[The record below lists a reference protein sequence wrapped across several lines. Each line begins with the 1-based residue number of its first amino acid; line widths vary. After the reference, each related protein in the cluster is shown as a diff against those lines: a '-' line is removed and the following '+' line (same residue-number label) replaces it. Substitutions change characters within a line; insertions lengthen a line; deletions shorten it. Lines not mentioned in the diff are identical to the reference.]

1 MQRAHRTG
9 YGYTADLIGYGVE
22 LSRAATGQTR
32 TGQTRKKGA
41 TNARPGTRGR
51 VDRGAILEAAFELFA
66 REGDDGFSLRK
77 LGLRV
82 GVDPMTVL
90 HHFRSREELLREI
103 ADHALATVTQPLPT
117 EDWRF
122 DLKAV
127 ARAYRDLARKHPRVF
142 RLHFRFHATGPI
154 DHASSE
160 VVYRAMRR
168 AGLSDNDAAGMGL
181 AYYAFILGFAVSE
194 AEGLLAPIG
203 GDVEAELAALDPLGY
218 PATRALIPAFKALD
232 PDAAFDAAIDA
243 FISGVTQRTA

>member
-1 MQRAHRTG
+1 M
-9 YGYTADLIGYGVE
+9 GYGVE
-22 LSRAATGQTR
+22 LSRASTGPAR
-32 TGQTRKKGA
+32 RKSA
-41 TNARPGTRGR
+41 TNARTGTRGR
-51 VDRGAILEAAFELFA
+51 VDRSEILRAAFELFA

-77 LGLRV
+77 LGMSV

-103 ADHALATVTQPLPT
+103 ADHALATVAQPLPT

-122 DLKAV
+122 DLKAI

-168 AGLSDNDAAGMGL
+168 AGLPDEEAAGMGL
-181 AYYAFILGFAVSE
+181 AYYAFVLGFAVSE
-194 AEGLLAPIG
+194 AEGLLRPIDC
-203 GDVEAELAALDPLGY
+203 DVEAELSALDPLGY
-218 PATRALIPAFKALD
+218 PATRALIPAFKSLD
-232 PDAAFDAAIDA
+232 PDAAFDASIDA
-243 FISGVTQRTA
+243 FIEGVAQRTA

>member
-1 MQRAHRTG
+1 M
-9 YGYTADLIGYGVE
+9 GYGVE
-22 LSRAATGQTR
+22 LSRPATKQS
-32 TGQTRKKGA
+32 RKKGA
-41 TNARPGTRGR
+41 ANARTNPRGR
-51 VDRGAILEAAFELFA
+51 VDRAAMLKAAFQLFE
-66 REGDDGFSLRK
+66 REGDEGFSLRK
-77 LGLRV
+77 LGLKL

-103 ADHALATVTQPLPT
+103 ADHALATVDQPLPT
-117 EDWRF
+117 DGWRH

-127 ARAYRDLARKHPRVF
+127 ARSYRDLARKHPRVF

-203 GDVEAELAALDPLGY
+203 RDVETELAALDPLGY

-232 PDAAFDAAIDA
+232 PDAAFDASVDA
-243 FISGVTQRTA
+243 FIEGVAQRAG